1 MKPSSHDLHIFRRYL
16 EAENQ
21 GCELLRTCTQA
32 GVPEWHCGCART
44 WVGRWLRGPGKAW
57 SLEGWILEHESIG
70 SDKRPHSSGFSD
82 AFTSHV
88 LFSTA
93 ASQDAIPSPK
103 PPFPCLHVEVTARS
117 RSAGNGLSPSEPSKR
132 SLCNKLGLSGTFVSS
147 PGPKTPTKTQARK
160 STKRKTRG

>member
-1 MKPSSHDLHIFRRYL
+1 MKPSSHDLYIFRRYL

-21 GCELLRTCTQA
+21 GCKLLRTCTQA

-82 AFTSHV
+82 AFTSPV

-93 ASQDAIPSPK
+93 RRAKTPSRVPSRLFPFSM
-103 PPFPCLHVEVTARS
+103 PPRGGFCPL
-117 RSAGNGLSPSEPSKR
+117 SKR
-132 SLCNKLGLSGTFVSS
+132 GQWAIAVRALEEVPLQQAGAFWDFRVIPRPKNANKN
-147 PGPKTPTKTQARK
+147 PCPEKP
-160 STKRKTRG
+160 